1 MLMAPLF
8 WLQAASVGVMS
19 IAVGPVPLAIFTVVE
34 NTQPFASRTFTC
46 DCLQRD
52 LDKLVVP

>member
-1 MLMAPLF
+1 MAPLF

-34 NTQPFASRTFTC
+34 NTQPLASRTSQC
-46 DCLQRD
+46 DYLQQD
-52 LDKLVVP
+52 LDN